1 MMLEPFSIIVS
12 YCQCFKGNRA
22 INIVTKSET
31 KLMKK
36 GEKCGTPLLTNL
48 YGLDLVRI
56 HQNANNVDSIKY
68 LIESEKKCTDPS
80 KQNTQDPL
88 RMRSTSNLENLQSVP
103 PALESVN
110 DVVKSGK
117 KQTELANKDKTPSTE
132 NMQRKML
139 ICQKTNVKRFMEY
152 HLKLSAEINYKEDI
166 NAKPPY
172 SYAVL
177 ICLAM
182 MDVKK
187 KMTLE
192 QIYKWIKDNFAYY
205 RNTGPC
211 WQVCC
216 TILSL

>member
-1 MMLEPFSIIVS
+1 
-12 YCQCFKGNRA
+12 
-22 INIVTKSET
+22 
-31 KLMKK
+31 MKTA
-36 GEKCGTPLLTNL
+36 EKYRPLYMTSVHSH
-48 YGLDLVRI
+48 DLVRI
-56 HQNANNVDSIKY
+56 RQNTQTVDSIND
-68 LIESEKKCTDPS
+68 LIQSERKHTDPM
-80 KQNTQDPL
+80 KQNILDPL
-88 RMRSTSNLENLQSVP
+88 CTGSTSNLENLQSVP
-103 PALESVN
+103 PALESVK
-110 DVVKSGK
+110 DVAKSGK
-117 KQTELANKDKTPSTE
+117 KQTELANKDKSLSAE

-216 TILSL
+216 TISFLS